1 MDLRN
6 KNTRKILLQ
15 LLDKQL
21 KSILSDNHPKTRLQE
36 QLIRF
41 QGGEY
46 PKQEKQRQYSPS
58 PQLLRTHS
66 QSEHVNHYQR
76 QQSQLKLK
84 NQRPQQS
91 KERLISLQTE
101 EQNQENTFHPK
112 ILRPQNLNSQI
123 KPDNHK
129 QGIKQ
134 MQSKVFKIIQV
145 DKTDHID
152 KLKESNTIKM
162 NQETQFK
169 PTQNKSSQKI
179 IKQNDFFQRMSTN
192 ENRRQQKIQK
202 LRNDATPSFKPQIN
216 NRLKKVQNCQNKDI
230 LQVSVNLGLLEKI
243 RDYHKRDNSQSNL
256 NLSQTDNRNRD
267 CTSALSQTIEIDNS
281 QSPSFRNS
289 TIKKQS
295 LLQIDFNSP
304 NNDFTEMLYEALGD
318 SHYDCF

>member
-6 KNTRKILLQ
+6 KNTRKILLE

-21 KSILSDNHPKTRLQE
+21 KSILSDNHPKTRFQE
-36 QLIRF
+36 QLIKF
-41 QGGEY
+41 QGGQH
-46 PKQEKQRQYSPS
+46 PKYEKQRQYSPS

-112 ILRPQNLNSQI
+112 ILRPKNLNSQI
-123 KPDNHK
+123 QPDIHK

-134 MQSKVFKIIQV
+134 TQS
-145 DKTDHID
+145 KTDHID
-152 KLKESNTIKM
+152 KLKESKTIKM
-162 NQETQFK
+162 NQESQFK
-169 PTQNKSSQKI
+169 PTQNKASQKI

-230 LQVSVNLGLLEKI
+230 LQVSVNLELLEKV

-256 NLSQTDNRNRD
+256 NLSQTDFRNRD
-267 CTSALSQTIEIDNS
+267 CTSALSQTIEVDNQNS